1 MGRKLHHFFMVRR
14 SPNPIPLRQ
23 LLRWRLEALSVRLV
37 LGVLRGRTHSAM
49 KHSIRWAHRLTRPW
63 LSKRHNTAI
72 ENLTRVYGEQL
83 TCSQRSA
90 IAEESINSFFLS
102 CLESII
108 QPIDDALISA
118 EGEGLDQLLAL
129 HRQGQGVIIG
139 SLHLGCWD
147 LGLRWLSQRLNTPS
161 VIYRPARNPYS
172 DALLNS
178 ARRANSHCNWISQFD
193 AKAMFRCLRQG
204 GSLVMM
210 TDLYSGGSDLLV
222 DFLGLS
228 TRFAK
233 GPAALSQKSGCPLF
247 PVAQVR
253 ENNGRFRLLFGP
265 ALWPGQGDH
274 ALAEQMAALARW
286 HEPWIQAYPEQYY
299 WINRRWRPG
308 DGSGERLRP
317 LGPPA
322 VRVQPPAGAEP

>member
-1 MGRKLHHFFMVRR
+1 MAR
-14 SPNPIPLRQ
+14 SRPKPTPLRQ
-23 LLRWRLEALSVRLV
+23 QLRWRLEALSVRLILV
-37 LGVLRGRTHSAM
+37 VLRGRTHATM
-49 KHSIRWAHRLTRPW
+49 KRGIKWAHRLARPW
-63 LSKRHNTAI
+63 LSKRHNTALG
-72 ENLTRVYGEQL
+72 NLKRVYGDQL
-83 TCSQRSA
+83 TNTQRSV

-108 QPIDDALISA
+108 QPIDDSLISA
-118 EGEGLDQLLAL
+118 EGEGLTELLSL

-172 DALLNS
+172 DALLHT
-178 ARRANSHCNWISQFD
+178 ARSANSRCNWISQFD
-193 AKAMFRCLRQG
+193 AKAMFRCLRGG

-210 TDLYSGGSDLLV
+210 TDLYSGQSDLLV

-233 GPAALSQKSGCPLF
+233 GPVALSQKSGCPLF
-247 PVAQVR
+247 PVAQAR
-253 ENNGRFRLLFGP
+253 EDNGRFRLLFGP
-265 ALWPGQGDH
+265 ALWPGQGDQ

-317 LGPPA
+317 CRPPA
-322 VRVQPPAGAEP
+322 PRGH

>member
-1 MGRKLHHFFMVRR
+1 MAR
-14 SPNPIPLRQ
+14 SRPKPTPLRQ
-23 LLRWRLEALSVRLV
+23 QLRWRLEALSVRLILV
-37 LGVLRGRTHSAM
+37 VLRGRTHATM
-49 KHSIRWAHRLTRPW
+49 KRGIKWAHRLARPW
-63 LSKRHNTAI
+63 LRKRHNTALG
-72 ENLTRVYGEQL
+72 NLKRVYGDEL
-83 TCSQRSA
+83 TNTQRSV

-108 QPIDDALISA
+108 QPIDDSLISA
-118 EGEGLDQLLAL
+118 EGEGLTELLTL

-265 ALWPGQGDH
+265 ALWPGQGDQ
-274 ALAEQMAALARW
+274 ALADQIAALARW

-317 LGPPA
+317 CRPPA
-322 VRVQPPAGAEP
+322 PRGH

>member
-1 MGRKLHHFFMVRR
+1 MVRR
-14 SPNPIPLRQ
+14 HPKPIPPRQ
-23 LLRWRLEALSVRLV
+23 QLRWRLEALSVQLL
-37 LGVLRGRTHSAM
+37 LGVLQGRSHATMKRGI
-49 KHSIRWAHRLTRPW
+49 KWAHQLARPW
-63 LSKRHNTAI
+63 LNKRHNTAI
-72 ENLTRVYGEQL
+72 ENLKRVYGEQL
-83 TCSQRSA
+83 TPTQRSV

-108 QPIDDALISA
+108 HPIDDALISA
-118 EGEGLDQLLAL
+118 EGEGLNELLAL

-172 DALLNS
+172 NALLNT
-178 ARRANSHCNWISQFD
+178 ARRANSHCDWISQFD
-193 AKAMFRCLRQG
+193 AKAMFRCLRRG

-210 TDLYSGGSDLLV
+210 TDLYSRRSDLLV

-228 TRFAK
+228 TLFAK

-247 PVAQVR
+247 PVAQAR
-253 ENNGRFRLLFGP
+253 EDDGRFRLLFGP
-265 ALWPGQGDH
+265 ALWPGRGEP

-286 HEPWIQAYPEQYY
+286 HEPWIQTYAEQYY

-317 LGPPA
+317 VGPPA
-322 VRVQPPAGAEP
+322 KRVLGLAAVEH

>member
-1 MGRKLHHFFMVRR
+1 MAR
-14 SPNPIPLRQ
+14 SRPKPTPLRQ
-23 LLRWRLEALSVRLV
+23 QLRWRLEALSVRLILV
-37 LGVLRGRTHSAM
+37 VLRGRTHATM
-49 KHSIRWAHRLTRPW
+49 KRGIKWAHRLARPW
-63 LSKRHNTAI
+63 LSKRHNTALG
-72 ENLTRVYGEQL
+72 NLKRVYGDEL
-83 TCSQRSA
+83 TNTQRSV

-108 QPIDDALISA
+108 QPIDDSLISA
-118 EGEGLDQLLAL
+118 EGEGLTELLSL

-172 DALLNS
+172 DALLHT
-178 ARRANSHCNWISQFD
+178 ARSANSHCNWISQFD
-193 AKAMFRCLRQG
+193 AKAMFRCLRGG

-210 TDLYSGGSDLLV
+210 TDLYSGQSDLLV

-233 GPAALSQKSGCPLF
+233 GPVALSQKSGCPLF
-247 PVAQVR
+247 PVAQAR
-253 ENNGRFRLLFGP
+253 EDNGRFRLLFGP
-265 ALWPGQGDH
+265 ALWPGQGDQ
-274 ALAEQMAALARW
+274 ALAEQIAALARW

-317 LGPPA
+317 CRPPA
-322 VRVQPPAGAEP
+322 PRGH

>member
-1 MGRKLHHFFMVRR
+1 MALSRPK
-14 SPNPIPLRQ
+14 PTPLRQ
-23 LLRWRLEALSVRLV
+23 QLRWRLEALSVRLILV
-37 LGVLRGRTHSAM
+37 VLRGRTHATM
-49 KHSIRWAHRLTRPW
+49 KRGIKWAHRLARPW
-63 LSKRHNTAI
+63 LSKRHNTALG
-72 ENLTRVYGEQL
+72 NLKRVYGDEL
-83 TCSQRSA
+83 TNTQRSV

-108 QPIDDALISA
+108 QPIDDSLISA
-118 EGEGLDQLLAL
+118 EGEGLTELLSL

-172 DALLNS
+172 DALLHT
-178 ARRANSHCNWISQFD
+178 ARSANSHCNWISQFD
-193 AKAMFRCLRQG
+193 AKAMFRCLRGG

-210 TDLYSGGSDLLV
+210 TDLYSGQSDLLV

-233 GPAALSQKSGCPLF
+233 GPVALSQKSGCPLF
-247 PVAQVR
+247 PVAQAR
-253 ENNGRFRLLFGP
+253 EDNGRFRLLFGP
-265 ALWPGQGDH
+265 ALWPGQGDQ
-274 ALAEQMAALARW
+274 ALAEQIAALARW

-317 LGPPA
+317 CRPPA
-322 VRVQPPAGAEP
+322 PRGH

>member
-1 MGRKLHHFFMVRR
+1 MVRR
-14 SPNPIPLRQ
+14 HRNPTPLRQ
-23 LLRWRLEALSVRLV
+23 RLRWRLEALSVRLV
-37 LGVLRGRTHSAM
+37 LGVLQGRPHSTMKRG
-49 KHSIRWAHRLTRPW
+49 IQWAHRLARPW
-63 LSKRHNTAI
+63 LSKRHSTAI
-72 ENLTRVYGEQL
+72 ENLKRVYGEQL
-83 TCSQRSA
+83 TLTQRSV

-108 QPIDDALISA
+108 QPIDDSLISA
-118 EGEGLDQLLAL
+118 EGEGLDELLAL
-129 HRQGQGVIIG
+129 HRQGQGMIIG

-161 VIYRPARNPYS
+161 VVYRPARNPYS
-172 DALLNS
+172 DALLNA
-178 ARRANSHCNWISQFD
+178 ARRANSRCEWISQFD
-193 AKAMFRCLRQG
+193 TKAMFRCLRRG

-210 TDLYSGGSDLLV
+210 TDIYSRRSDLLV

-228 TRFAK
+228 TLFAK

-253 ENNGRFRLLFGP
+253 EANGRFRLLFGP
-265 ALWPGQGDH
+265 ALWPGQGDD
-274 ALAEQMAALARW
+274 ALAAQMAALARW

-308 DGSGERLRP
+308 DGSGERLRAI
-317 LGPPA
+317 GPP
-322 VRVQPPAGAEP
+322 VLRGQ

>member
-1 MGRKLHHFFMVRR
+1 MAR
-14 SPNPIPLRQ
+14 SRPQPTPLRQ
-23 LLRWRLEALSVRLV
+23 QLRWRLEALSVRLILV
-37 LGVLRGRTHSAM
+37 VLRGRTHATM
-49 KHSIRWAHRLTRPW
+49 KRGIKWAHRLARPW
-63 LSKRHNTAI
+63 LSKRHNTALG
-72 ENLTRVYGEQL
+72 NLKRVYGDEL
-83 TCSQRSA
+83 TNTQRSV

-108 QPIDDALISA
+108 QPIDDSLISA
-118 EGEGLDQLLAL
+118 EGEGLTELLTL

-172 DALLNS
+172 DALLHT
-178 ARRANSHCNWISQFD
+178 ARSANSHCNWISQFD
-193 AKAMFRCLRQG
+193 AKAMFRCLRGG

-210 TDLYSGGSDLLV
+210 TDLYSGQSDLLV

-233 GPAALSQKSGCPLF
+233 GPVALSQKSGCPLF
-247 PVAQVR
+247 PVAQAR
-253 ENNGRFRLLFGP
+253 EDNGRFRLLFGP
-265 ALWPGQGDH
+265 ALWPGQGDQ
-274 ALAEQMAALARW
+274 ALAEQIAALARW

-317 LGPPA
+317 CRPPA
-322 VRVQPPAGAEP
+322 PRGH